1 MLGGNVEILKWL
13 VRKHGCPISI
23 RQDSRTGRLQ
33 SVQTSGG
40 RSLVDLAMT
49 GKPKLEVLRY
59 LVMEKNLSVLDTK
72 DPSLAPRTLEALLRA
87 GVSRETAEASV
98 SGEVVHVIDDYTE
111 YSGTTLDDAVRK
123 KCSVAHCERMFVV
136 EGSKLTSSLSLSCSS
151 LLVHHVL
158 RTNHGLCLDP
168 MRSSSLLPGVRQEH
182 CRLPCM
188 QGGLLGASNLSSL
201 SVRVPACYVHAS

>member
-1 MLGGNVEILKWL
+1 
-13 VRKHGCPISI
+13 
-23 RQDSRTGRLQ
+23 
-33 SVQTSGG
+33 
-40 RSLVDLAMT
+40 MT

-136 EGSKLTSSLSLSCSS
+136 EGSKLTSSLSLSCSCLSLSCSS

-158 RTNHGLCLDP
+158 RTIHGLCLDP